1 MQCSRCAKSGLVE
14 IQMKIGN
21 EDVTFRSCGRCEA
34 KHWLAAD
41 GPLELSRVL
50 EMARA
55 AAPLTD
61 RSLRRAQ
68 ARSKRNTSSSGGP
81 SGGALHSRPDAK
93 PTPRR
98 SAVSRLP
105 C

>member
-55 AAPLTD
+55 A
-61 RSLRRAQ
+61 R
-68 ARSKRNTSSSGGP
+68 
-81 SGGALHSRPDAK
+81 
-93 PTPRR
+93 
-98 SAVSRLP
+98 
-105 C
+105 